1 MIDLPTIAAEIA
13 ERLSLITGET
23 WTTEPPAHGRDDM
36 RSVVAERD
44 QAEIEIT
51 HAAHTNRFEL
61 RGSLGDAYNHRRY
74 DVPQLRIT
82 VADHRP
88 AVEMAKEIA
97 RRLLTTYRAELR
109 EARRRKASHDAA
121 RAYEEATAA
130 ELAALVGGGVY
141 TYQERKNTFHNGST
155 GPHLKAYVS
164 HGYGVTFEQISNV
177 SVEAARRIL
186 TILRDEKPVRP
197 V

>member
-1 MIDLPTIAAEIA
+1 LEEHVVVLWAPPQP
-13 ERLSLITGET
+13 ER
-23 WTTEPPAHGRDDM
+23 
-36 RSVVAERD
+36 V
-44 QAEIEIT
+44 
-51 HAAHTNRFEL
+51 EL

-74 DVPQLRIT
+74 DAPPLRIS

-88 AVEMAKEIA
+88 AVEIAKEIA
-97 RRLLTTYRAELR
+97 RRLLTTYRVELHQ
-109 EARRRKASHDAA
+109 ARRRKASHDAA

-130 ELAALVGGGVY
+130 ELAALVGGGIY
-141 TYQERKNTFHNGST
+141 SYQERKNAFHSGST

-186 TILRDEKPVRP
+186 AILKGEKPVRP
-197 V
+197 E